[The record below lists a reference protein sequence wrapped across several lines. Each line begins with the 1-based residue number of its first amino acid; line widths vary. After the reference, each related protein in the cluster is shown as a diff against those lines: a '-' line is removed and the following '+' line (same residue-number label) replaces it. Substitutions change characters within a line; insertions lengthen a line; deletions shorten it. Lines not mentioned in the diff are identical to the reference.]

1 MLRWAFNSWVENPLV
16 STDFTTWPSG
26 DCFLIYPGNRS
37 SLRFERFRDGIE
49 SFEKIRLLREYAGK
63 LPSSSFSSALA
74 ELDQALTQFTWA
86 RGSKPGVHADDVGK
100 VNAGILKAALEL
112 STNPNYVP

>member
-1 MLRWAFNSWVENPLV
+1 
-16 STDFTTWPSG
+16 
-26 DCFLIYPGNRS
+26 LIYPGNRS

-49 SFEKIRLLREYAGK
+49 SFEKIRLLREYAVK